1 MRASAV
7 LLCCLLVLS
16 GCGGLTGGDGFP
28 PGTNETHVN
37 ETALVL
43 GHQPALENRS
53 YRVVSRVNVSIERL
67 PEGATVPLR
76 GGRTEVRIGAG
87 GTPYHAIETRGNSTS
102 ELFIANGTVYRRVE
116 TPDGVG
122 YELFEPGTA
131 GGPSNETRAPTG
143 LERLAAPPDPNYT
156 LVRREGGLLGETV
169 YVFRAE
175 STGFP
180 GESGDGSETNFTATL
195 RVTGDGA
202 IRSYESYTA
211 LGEGSLNRTL
221 RVTDVG
227 STAVPD
233 PDWLEAA
240 RTNATAG

>member
-53 YRVVSRVNVSIERL
+53 YRVVSRVNVTVEQL
-67 PEGATVPLR
+67 PEGATLPPR

-87 GTPYHAIETRGNSTS
+87 GTTYHAIETRGNRTS
-102 ELFIANGTVYRRVE
+102 ELFIANSTVYRRVE
-116 TPDGVG
+116 TPERVV
-122 YELFEPGTA
+122 YRVFEPGTA
-131 GGPSNETRAPTG
+131 GGPPNETRAPTG
-143 LERLAAPPDPNYT
+143 LERLVAPPDPNYT
-156 LVRREGGLLGETV
+156 FVRREGGLLSTRV

-180 GESGDGSETNFTATL
+180 GEPGDGSETNFTATL

-202 IRSYESYTA
+202 IRSYESHTA

-227 STAVPD
+227 STAVPE
-233 PDWLEAA
+233 PDWLDAA
-240 RTNATAG
+240 RANTTTR